1 MQRTTILA
9 LSMLSLGLLPVAC
22 TQNFNFFASSEGTG
36 GTSVTSSTG
45 SSSSHS
51 TGTGGSDAGPTCTS
65 GAMACSTP
73 ADCGTPANDCVTNTC
88 TGGCCGTA
96 DIVMATT
103 CHSGGGNVC
112 DGNGTCVP
120 CLQASDCTATG
131 TVCATATCTANACG
145 QTLASKG
152 TTCTDNGGSVCDG
165 TGKCVNSSCADGIQ
179 DGNETDI
186 DCGGSCSPC
195 GDGKMCKM
203 GSDCIDKVCSG
214 APDKTCQAPT
224 CTDGA
229 QNGNE
234 TDVDCGGATCDGQG
248 KTCGIGKGCEVN
260 ADCGSGNCQNKVCA
274 LLPDGATC
282 GGNNQCANDHCVAG
296 LCCNSACTG
305 TCQACSTVLTGGSN
319 GTCGPISAG
328 KPAPANQCTAATCG
342 NDGKCNG
349 AGACEQ
355 VATGT
360 DCAPATC
367 VGSTLTAQG
376 TCGNGTCNAGTTSSC
391 APYTCGGGNVCRTM
405 CNGSGNGQCTSGNY
419 CNAGA
424 CVPQLSPGGPCT
436 TGSQCLSSS
445 CVDGVCCS
453 TACTGTCQACTF
465 ALTGVTNGTCAS
477 ITPGTLAPVG
487 QCAVALPCGNDGN
500 CAAGGVCEQEPA
512 IMACGGTCTDG
523 ATTSSETALAMCS
536 GTGTCSGA
544 TTSCG
549 AYKCSGTICGTTC
562 TTSAQC
568 VTGKT
573 CTAGV
578 CM

>member
-96 DIVMATT
+96 DIAMATT

-120 CLQASDCTATG
+120 CLQPSDCTATG

-145 QTLASKG
+145 QTVASKG

-342 NDGKCNG
+342 NDGNCNG

-355 VATGT
+355 VASGT
-360 DCAPATC
+360 DCSGATC
-367 VGSTLTAQG
+367 TNGELTA
-376 TCGNGTCNAGTTSSC
+376 AG
-391 APYTCGGGNVCRTM
+391 TCGGGT
-405 CNGSGNGQCTSGNY
+405 CN
-419 CNAGA
+419 
-424 CVPQLSPGGPCT
+424 P
-436 TGSQCLSSS
+436 
-445 CVDGVCCS
+445 
-453 TACTGTCQACTF
+453 
-465 ALTGVTNGTCAS
+465 
-477 ITPGTLAPVG
+477 
-487 QCAVALPCGNDGN
+487 
-500 CAAGGVCEQEPA
+500 
-512 IMACGGTCTDG
+512 
-523 ATTSSETALAMCS
+523 
-536 GTGTCSGA
+536 GA
-544 TTSCG
+544 TTSCDG
-549 AYKCSGTICGTTC
+549 YSCVGHVCRTTC
-562 TTSAQC
+562 NAGAPCLAGYNCTANAC
-568 VTGKT
+568 VAGTANGGA
-573 CTAGV
+573 CTAGTQCANGV
-578 CM
+578 CAGDDLCCGMACGPCGTCAGGALCVAAAIGTTTTACAGTMACDGAGNAAADCKLASGQICTMGTDCASGTCLTLDAGADAGAQYCL